1 MSTAFGILLF
11 LIAYGPVAYL
21 IYHDVTGRRSG
32 ARPRPAQSAQ
42 HRGTERLKLSS
53 HYQY

>member
-1 MSTAFGILLF
+1 MSTAFGIFLF

-21 IYHDVTGRRSG
+21 IYNDVTGRRSG
-32 ARPRPAQSAQ
+32 ARPQVARGAGG
-42 HRGTERLKLSS
+42 RGTDRLQLHS

>member
-21 IYHDVTGRRSG
+21 IYDDVTGRRPG

-42 HRGTERLKLSS
+42 HRGTEPLQLRG